1 MAKIPYIKLQPHE
14 STKHL
19 MILSKIVLNLR
30 HYQNEWDK
38 TQAIADKDNLIKWQ
52 VKADD
57 WIEENIVFVE
67 K

>member
-1 MAKIPYIKLQPHE
+1 
-14 STKHL
+14 